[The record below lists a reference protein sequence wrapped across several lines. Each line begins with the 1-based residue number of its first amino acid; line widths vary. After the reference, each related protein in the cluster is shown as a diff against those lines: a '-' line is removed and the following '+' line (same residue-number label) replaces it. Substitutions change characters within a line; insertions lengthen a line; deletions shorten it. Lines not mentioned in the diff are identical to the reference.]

1 MPQPRFLSFSMI
13 PNRWL
18 TSFSDSEEVGSSMM
32 TIFALYENAL
42 AISIICI
49 CDTVR
54 SATFWRG
61 STSMSSS
68 SKMAFVSRYIFAW
81 SMNGPRCG

>member
-1 MPQPRFLSFSMI
+1 MIPQPRSFSFSMM
-13 PNRWL
+13 PKRWL

-49 CDTVR
+49 CETVR

-61 STSMSSS
+61 STSMPSS
-68 SKMAFVSRYIFAW
+68 SKIAFVSRYIFA
-81 SMNGPRCG
+81 

>member
-1 MPQPRFLSFSMI
+1 
-13 PNRWL
+13 
-18 TSFSDSEEVGSSMM
+18 MM

-61 STSMSSS
+61 STSMPSS
-68 SKMAFVSRYIFAW
+68 SKIAFVSRYIFA
-81 SMNGPRCG
+81 